1 MTSGGAS
8 QQPDP
13 TSSRPTQASPRAS
26 MPMRVF
32 AVGALLVSLV
42 LAGLV
47 SYYAS
52 GDPDGLSRVAADK
65 GFDKQQEP
73 HAAAD
78 SPLAGYSVKDVDNA
92 RLSGGLAGVAG
103 VVVVLLLAGGVA
115 FAVRRR
121 TSEVGNA
128 NAPPPGGAAVGDRQ

>member
-1 MTSGGAS
+1 MTFGGAS

-13 TSSRPTQASPRAS
+13 TPSSPNQASAHTS
-26 MPMRVF
+26 MPMKVF
-32 AVGALLVSLV
+32 AVGALLVSLIF
-42 LAGLV
+42 AGLV

-52 GDPDGLSRVAADK
+52 GDPDGLTRVAADK
-65 GFDKQQEP
+65 GFDQKEES

-78 SPLAGYSVKDVDNA
+78 SPFAGYSVKDVDNP

-115 FAVRRR
+115 YAVRRR
-121 TSEVGNA
+121 TSEAGNT
-128 NAPPPGGAAVGDRQ
+128 PPPGGAVVGNRQ